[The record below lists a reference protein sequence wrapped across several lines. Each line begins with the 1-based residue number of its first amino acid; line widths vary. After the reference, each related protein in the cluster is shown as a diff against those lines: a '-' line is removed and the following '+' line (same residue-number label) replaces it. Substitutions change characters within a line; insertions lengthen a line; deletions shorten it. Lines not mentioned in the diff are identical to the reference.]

1 VSYSYLALRMIFSE
15 NGPHPGS
22 VRGMPLR
29 DHPLMSLWLASEP
42 LVLASQSKVRRTLL
56 EAAGIPVEARPAHL
70 DERAIEQGVKGGPGD
85 VALTLAREKART
97 VAAMSDRSLV
107 VGCDQTLALG
117 ERRFSK
123 PADRAAARAQLLALR
138 GKTHELHSA
147 VCVCRTGRVAFGHVA
162 VARLTMRNFSES
174 FLDAYLD
181 EAGAAVTASV
191 GAYQLERT
199 GIHLFEK
206 IEGDHFTI
214 LGLPLPAL
222 LEELRREKVLAA

>member
-1 VSYSYLALRMIFSE
+1 M
-15 NGPHPGS
+15 G
-22 VRGMPLR
+22 
-29 DHPLMSLWLASEP
+29 LWLASQP
-42 LVLASQSKVRRTLL
+42 LVLASQSKVRRALL
-56 EAAGIPVEARPAHL
+56 EAAGIPVEVRPAHL
-70 DERAIEQGVKGGPGD
+70 DERAIEQGVTGGPSE

-123 PADRAAARAQLLALR
+123 PADRAAARDQLLALR
-138 GKTHELHSA
+138 GKTHELYSA
-147 VCVCRTGRVAFGHVA
+147 VCLCRTGAVTFGYVA
-162 VARLTMRNFSES
+162 VARLTMREFSKT
-174 FLDAYLD
+174 FLEGYLD

-199 GIHLFEK
+199 GIHLFER

>member
-1 VSYSYLALRMIFSE
+1 
-15 NGPHPGS
+15 
-22 VRGMPLR
+22 
-29 DHPLMSLWLASEP
+29 MSLWLVPQP
-42 LVLASQSKVRRTLL
+42 LILASQSKVRRALL

-70 DERAIEQGVKGGPGD
+70 DERAIEARVSGGPGD
-85 VALTLAREKART
+85 VALALAREKART
-97 VAAMSDRSLV
+97 VAAMSDRGIV

-123 PADRAAARAQLLALR
+123 PADRRAAREQLLTLQ

-147 VCVCRTGRVAFGHVA
+147 VTVCRNGAVTFGHVA
-162 VARLTMRNFSES
+162 VARLTMRDFSET
-174 FLDAYLD
+174 FLDSYLD
-181 EAGAAVTASV
+181 AAGANVTASV

-214 LGLPLPAL
+214 LGLPLLPL
-222 LEELRREKVLAA
+222 LDELRREKVLAA

>member
-1 VSYSYLALRMIFSE
+1 
-15 NGPHPGS
+15 
-22 VRGMPLR
+22 
-29 DHPLMSLWLASEP
+29 MSLWLASQP
-42 LVLASQSKVRRTLL
+42 LVLASQSKVRRSLL

-70 DERAIEQGVKGGPGD
+70 DERAIEQSVTGGPGE
-85 VALTLAREKART
+85 VALALAREKART
-97 VAAMSDRSLV
+97 VAAMSGNGIV

-123 PADRAAARAQLLALR
+123 PADRGTARAQLLALR
-138 GKTHELHSA
+138 GKTHDLHSGVA
-147 VCVCRTGRVAFGHVA
+147 VCRNGAVTFGHVA
-162 VARLTMRNFSES
+162 VARLTMRAFSES

-181 EAGAAVTASV
+181 EAGTPSTASV

-222 LEELRREKVLAA
+222 LAELRREKVLAA

>member
-1 VSYSYLALRMIFSE
+1 
-15 NGPHPGS
+15 
-22 VRGMPLR
+22 
-29 DHPLMSLWLASEP
+29 MSLWLSPQP
-42 LVLASQSKVRRTLL
+42 LVLASQSKVRRALL

-70 DERAIEQGVKGGPGD
+70 DERAIEQGVKGGPGE

-97 VAAMSDRSLV
+97 VAAMSDRPLV
-107 VGCDQTLALG
+107 IGCDQTLALG

-123 PADRAAARAQLLALR
+123 PADRAAARDQLLALR

-147 VCVCRTGRVAFGHVA
+147 VSICRNGGVTFGHVA
-162 VARLTMRNFSES
+162 VARLTMREFSEV
-174 FLDAYLD
+174 FLDRYLD
-181 EAGAAVTASV
+181 QAGSNVTASV

-214 LGLPLPAL
+214 LGLPLLPL
-222 LEELRREKVLAA
+222 LDELRREKVLAA

>member
-1 VSYSYLALRMIFSE
+1 
-15 NGPHPGS
+15 
-22 VRGMPLR
+22 
-29 DHPLMSLWLASEP
+29 MSLWLAAEP
-42 LVLASQSKVRRTLL
+42 LILASQSKVRRALL

-70 DERAIEQGVKGGPGD
+70 DERAIEQQVTGGPGE

-97 VAAMSDRSLV
+97 VAAMSGNGIV

-117 ERRFSK
+117 DRRFSK
-123 PADRAAARAQLLALR
+123 PTDRTGARDQLLALR

-147 VCVCRTGRVAFGHVA
+147 VAVCRNGAVTFGHVS
-162 VARLTMRNFSES
+162 VARMTMRTFSEG
-174 FLDAYLD
+174 FLDSYLD
-181 EAGAAVTASV
+181 AAGSAVTASV

-214 LGLPLPAL
+214 LGLPLLPL
-222 LEELRREKVLAA
+222 LEHLRGEKVLAA

>member
-1 VSYSYLALRMIFSE
+1 MA
-15 NGPHPGS
+15 
-22 VRGMPLR
+22 
-29 DHPLMSLWLASEP
+29 LWLAAKP
-42 LVLASQSKVRRTLL
+42 LVLASQSKVRRALI
-56 EAAGIPVEARPAHL
+56 EAAGIPVETRPAHL
-70 DERAIEQGVKGGPGD
+70 DERAIESQVKGGPAE

-97 VAAMSDRSLV
+97 VAAMSEAAYV

-123 PADRAAARAQLLALR
+123 PADRAAARDQLMAMR
-138 GKTHELHSA
+138 GKPHELHSA
-147 VCVCRTGRVAFGHVA
+147 VAVCRNGSVTFGHVA
-162 VARLTMRNFSES
+162 VARLIMRDFSEK

-181 EAGAAVTASV
+181 ATGDSVTASV

-214 LGLPLPAL
+214 LGLPLLPL
-222 LEELRREKVLAA
+222 LQHLRDEGVLAA